1 MTAQRGQ
8 LLSTSATVRRRLA
21 GLAGD
26 PDFVSS
32 VLLQVE
38 LARAEIRAERR
49 AAAQPPRNRRV
60 TAA

>member
-38 LARAEIRAERR
+38 LAWAEIRAERR
-49 AAAQPPRNRRV
+49 APRRPSQSWS
-60 TAA
+60 

>member
-8 LLSTSATVRRRLA
+8 VLSTSATVRRRLA

-26 PDFVSS
+26 PDFVQGL
-32 VLLQVE
+32 LLQVE

-49 AAAQPPRNRRV
+49 APRRPSQSW
-60 TAA
+60 A

>member
-32 VLLQVE
+32 LLLQVE

-49 AAAQPPRNRRV
+49 APRRPSQSWS
-60 TAA
+60 

>member
-21 GLAGD
+21 GLADD

-32 VLLQVE
+32 LLLQVE

-49 AAAQPPRNRRV
+49 APRRPSQSWS
-60 TAA
+60 

>member
-8 LLSTSATVRRRLA
+8 VLSTSATVRRRLA

-32 VLLQVE
+32 LLLQVE

-49 AAAQPPRNRRV
+49 APRRPSQPWS
-60 TAA
+60 

>member
-49 AAAQPPRNRRV
+49 APRRPSQSWS
-60 TAA
+60 